1 MKSELINMTRAWD
14 KEKQTLFNVV
24 VVLTIFGSMS
34 LHCKLVPVQYRE
46 YEFGLLKIGPFPGC
60 LEKFVKNGRDMND
73 LAFYHRFP
81 GSCGVSSLGNSRVIG
96 GDDAKPG
103 AWPWQVCELI
113 FSNSLIIHQV

>member
-1 MKSELINMTRAWD
+1 MRGVFSNVNDIN
-14 KEKQTLFNVV
+14 LF
-24 VVLTIFGSMS
+24 LMIFPRLS
-34 LHCKLVPVQYRE
+34 LHYKLVPVQDRE
-46 YEFGLLKIGPFPGC
+46 HECGLFNLRETFC
-60 LEKFVKNGRDMND
+60 LEKIVKNGRDMND